1 MAKND
6 SSDTRGLILILE
18 DHASRIGGVEKSLK
32 EILPQIGETSQGI
45 KHMSS
50 QLIKIDS
57 TLEKFA
63 DYIASKIVKIDEDF
77 SDVNDRFT
85 CIEAKITSLED
96 SRARGRAVKKGLIK
110 WASGVIGGVL
120 IAVLVYFL
128 QIR

>member
-6 SSDTRGLILILE
+6 SSDTGGLILILE

-45 KHMSS
+45 RNMSS
-50 QLIKIDS
+50 QLMKIDS

-63 DYIASKIVKIDEDF
+63 DYISSKIDKIDEDL

-96 SRARGRAVKKGLIK
+96 SRTRSIAVKKGVLK
-110 WASGVIGGVL
+110 WASSVVGGVV